1 MSELIKATAALL
13 VDDERVIATQ
23 WTMPPGSETG
33 YHVHGHNY
41 VVVYLAGGVLTVDT
55 GNGEIQAPI
64 EKHALTSR
72 PAGIAHNV
80 MNKSDQPIAF
90 IEIEIK

>member
-1 MSELIKATAALL
+1 MSELIKATAMLL

-23 WTMPPGSETG
+23 WTMAPGSETG

-41 VVVYLAGGVLTVDT
+41 IVVYLSGGVLTVDT
-55 GNGEIQAPI
+55 GSEEIQADI
-64 EKHALTSR
+64 KKHSLTSR

-80 MNKSDQPIAF
+80 MNKSDQPIEF